1 MLKSCIKIFLGVC
14 IFIWIWC
21 KVLGFRIVP
30 SSMIIPAPKKFQF
43 PKIRKNAEGE
53 WVSEESDDSS
63 DESDSDS
70 ESSSEESSS
79 DDSDDDFY

>member
-53 WVSEESDDSS
+53 WVSDESDEESSDDSS
-63 DESDSDS
+63 DDESD
-70 ESSSEESSS
+70 SSSEEES
-79 DDSDDDFY
+79 SDDDFY